1 MGFYKSFFL
10 LNAIALIILLA
21 FMAVILTNR
30 TRSQTFPAT
39 LSNCPDFYSVTPQ
52 NECIMEQS
60 VYSSRKPGCTSM
72 YPGKLSFVDKKIWA
86 SECGVAWD
94 GITNSSI
101 T

>member
-10 LNAIALIILLA
+10 LNAVALIILLA

-30 TRSQTFPAT
+30 TKSQTFPAT

-60 VYSSRKPGCTSM
+60 VYSSRSPECTSM
-72 YPGKLSFVDKKIWA
+72 YPGTLSFSDKKSWA
-86 SECGVAWD
+86 SGCGVAWD